1 MRLLHHV
8 GLIPFL
14 IYSVWRLT
22 ELMRH
27 YRIDLVH
34 TNSLV
39 IIDGALAARLSGVP
53 HVWHAREVFTE
64 DSPYHFL
71 FGHLGHRIA
80 LSLIDYLSDRI
91 IAISSAV
98 GHSLGHTDRLFRSI
112 VVYNAVEVSV
122 TETSAARERI
132 RQMLNIPNGVH
143 LVGEVAR
150 LAPIKGYDD
159 YVRAAA
165 QVHQEMPNTR
175 FVAVGDALSEAYQ
188 QSISELIARL
198 GMDQDIIL
206 MGFRHDVADIM
217 GALDLLVLP
226 SHYEP
231 FGRVLVEAMAAG
243 KPVIGTKVGGIP
255 EIIENG
261 TNGLLVAPGSP
272 DALAGAIIRIL
283 QDPDMAR
290 RMGAAGR
297 QLAKARF
304 GPERY
309 VAQIQDA
316 YEGLIEKE

>member
-14 IYSVWRLT
+14 ICSVWRLL
-22 ELMRH
+22 ELIR
-27 YRIDLVH
+27 RFDIDWVH

-39 IIDGALAARLSGVP
+39 IIDGALAARLSGIP

-64 DSPYHFL
+64 ESPYHFL

-98 GHSLGHTDRLFRSI
+98 GHSLSHTNRLFRSI

-122 TETSAARERI
+122 ADTSGARERI
-132 RQMLNIPNGVH
+132 RKLLSIPTGVY

-165 QVHQEMPNTR
+165 QVHQAMPNTR

-198 GMDQDIIL
+198 GMERDISL
-206 MGFRHDVADIM
+206 LGFRHDVADIM

-243 KPVIGTKVGGIP
+243 KPVIGTNVGGIP

-272 DALAGAIIRIL
+272 DALAGAIIKIL
-283 QDPDMAR
+283 QNPDMAR

-297 QLAKARF
+297 ELAKARF

-309 VAQIQDA
+309 VAQIQGV